1 MTDRPEGH
9 IPRQKPGPTATARA
23 AGSPTT
29 EELATA
35 AGARGT
41 QWCREPDRRRERS
54 VPKIVD
60 RTERREEVLSAVWR
74 VIARSGIDGVSVR
87 DIAAEAGFST
97 GVIAHY
103 FRDKDDVLVSALQR
117 VVAQESERIA
127 AGTSGLVGLAALRR
141 SLEQVLPLDEQR
153 SLEMTVW
160 ISFWSR
166 AVGDPRLA
174 AEQRRFYGAWRTL
187 LRRYFREAL
196 QAGEVWPGL
205 DPYFAADS
213 LTALV
218 DGLCI
223 GVVVEPGRFRPG
235 DLEQLVEAHII
246 GLATGALRAPSDLRV
261 PTGEPAAV
269 APAPLVR
276 TGRQVR
282 PARRRGV
289 DRAQTG

>member
-1 MTDRPEGH
+1 M
-9 IPRQKPGPTATARA
+9 
-23 AGSPTT
+23 
-29 EELATA
+29 
-35 AGARGT
+35 
-41 QWCREPDRRRERS
+41 
-54 VPKIVD
+54 PKIVD

-74 VIARSGIDGVSVR
+74 VIARNGIDGVSVR

-127 AGTSGLVGLAALRR
+127 TGTSGLVGLAALRR

-166 AVGDPRLA
+166 AVGDARLA
-174 AEQRRFYGAWRTL
+174 GEQRRVYGAWRAL
-187 LRRYFREAL
+187 LRRYLREAL
-196 QAGEVWPGL
+196 NAGEVWSGL

-223 GVVVEPGRFRPG
+223 GVVVEPDRFRPG
-235 DLEQLVEAHII
+235 DLEQLVETHVI
-246 GLATGALRAPSDLRV
+246 GLATGALRAP
-261 PTGEPAAV
+261 GEPQSPAGDP
-269 APAPLVR
+269 APADRASMPT
-276 TGRQVR
+276 TGRQEK
-282 PARRRGV
+282 PAQARRV
-289 DRAQTG
+289 ERAQTG

>member
-1 MTDRPEGH
+1 M
-9 IPRQKPGPTATARA
+9 
-23 AGSPTT
+23 
-29 EELATA
+29 
-35 AGARGT
+35 
-41 QWCREPDRRRERS
+41 
-54 VPKIVD
+54 PKIVD
-60 RTERREEVLSAVWR
+60 RTERREEVLAAVWR
-74 VIARSGIDGVSVR
+74 VIARNGIDGVSVR

-117 VVAQESERIA
+117 VVAQESERITT
-127 AGTSGLVGLAALRR
+127 GTSGLVGLAALRR
-141 SLEQVLPLDEQR
+141 SVEQVLPLDEQR

-174 AEQRRFYGAWRTL
+174 GEQRRVYGAWRAL
-187 LRRYFREAL
+187 VRRYFREAL
-196 QAGEVWPGL
+196 RAGEVWPGL

-223 GVVVEPGRFRPG
+223 GVVVEPDRFRPG

-246 GLATGALRAPSDLRV
+246 GLATGALRAPGDLRSPPV
-261 PTGEPAAV
+261 EPPPV
-269 APAPLVR
+269 DRAPMRR

-282 PARRRGV
+282 PARTH
-289 DRAQTG
+289 RAQTG

>member
-1 MTDRPEGH
+1 
-9 IPRQKPGPTATARA
+9 
-23 AGSPTT
+23 
-29 EELATA
+29 
-35 AGARGT
+35 
-41 QWCREPDRRRERS
+41 

-74 VIARSGIDGVSVR
+74 VIARNGIDGVSVR

-127 AGTSGLVGLAALRR
+127 AVTSGLVGLSALRR

-153 SLEMTVW
+153 KLEMTVW

-174 AEQRRFYGAWRTL
+174 GEQRRFYGSWRAL
-187 LRRYFREAL
+187 LRRYLREAL

-223 GVVVEPGRFRPG
+223 GVVVEPDRFRPG
-235 DLEQLVEAHII
+235 DLEQLVGAHIT
-246 GLATGALRAPSDLRV
+246 GLATGSLRAPSDLRSSAGD
-261 PTGEPAAV
+261 PATGD
-269 APAPLVR
+269 PAPLLQ
-276 TGRQVR
+276 TGRRVR
-282 PARRRGV
+282 PARAGRVG
-289 DRAQTG
+289 RAQTG